1 MASAPWYAP
10 AFLACLYDWSESCA
24 DADSDPCRYYSKP
37 AFYIFLPGFELII
50 LGMYAVTRVDRM
62 FYALGRH
69 EQLLLEPREE
79 YEMNQERN
87 REFVREI

>member
-10 AFLACLYDWSESCA
+10 AVFVCLYGWSESCA
-24 DADSDPCRYYSKP
+24 DADSGPYRYYSKP

-69 EQLLLEPREE
+69 EQLPLESQGV
-79 YEMNQERN
+79 YGMN
-87 REFVREI
+87 

>member
-1 MASAPWYAP
+1 
-10 AFLACLYDWSESCA
+10 
-24 DADSDPCRYYSKP
+24 
-37 AFYIFLPGFELII
+37 
-50 LGMYAVTRVDRM
+50 MYAVTRVDRM